1 MEKGSKVSGGQ
12 LQRVGIARA
21 LYNDPQI
28 LIFDESTSSLDAFTE
43 KEIMKNIYRF
53 KEHKTLIII
62 SHKLDLLKNCN
73 EVYELK
79 QKNYLKFKFMI
90 NKNFIRIIPKLD
102 IKNGMLIKG
111 INLEG
116 LRVLGNPFNF
126 AKYYYNNLADE
137 ICYIDNVATLYGTNN
152 LSNFISD
159 TAKNIFVPISVG
171 GGIRSLQDIEE
182 SLKLE
187 LIKFVLILQQLT
199 IQNF

>member
-1 MEKGSKVSGGQ
+1 MDTIVGEFRSKVSGGQ

-43 KEIMKNIYRF
+43 KEIMKNIYRL

-79 QKNYLKFKFMI
+79 QKKLFKIKFMI

-102 IKNGMLIKG
+102 IKNGMLIK
-111 INLEG
+111 
-116 LRVLGNPFNF
+116 V
-126 AKYYYNNLADE
+126 
-137 ICYIDNVATLYGTNN
+137 
-152 LSNFISD
+152 
-159 TAKNIFVPISVG
+159 
-171 GGIRSLQDIEE
+171 
-182 SLKLE
+182 
-187 LIKFVLILQQLT
+187 
-199 IQNF
+199 